1 MKQAELD
8 AAVKSARESVSR
20 MMTAAGY
27 GHYIA
32 TIESKVDY
40 VEVVQLALQAA
51 EDERA
56 RIAKERS

>member
-40 VEVVQLALQAA
+40 VEVVQAA